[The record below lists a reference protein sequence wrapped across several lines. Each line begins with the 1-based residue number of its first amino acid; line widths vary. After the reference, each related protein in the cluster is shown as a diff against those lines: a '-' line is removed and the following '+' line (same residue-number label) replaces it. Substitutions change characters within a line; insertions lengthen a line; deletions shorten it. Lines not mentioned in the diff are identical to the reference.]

1 MLWVWDRMGGA
12 GGIYRRGRGDKGIVL
27 GEGDKGGLCFIV
39 VNEDNGAL

>member
-1 MLWVWDRMGGA
+1 VLWVWDRE

-39 VNEDNGAL
+39 VWGANAFLC